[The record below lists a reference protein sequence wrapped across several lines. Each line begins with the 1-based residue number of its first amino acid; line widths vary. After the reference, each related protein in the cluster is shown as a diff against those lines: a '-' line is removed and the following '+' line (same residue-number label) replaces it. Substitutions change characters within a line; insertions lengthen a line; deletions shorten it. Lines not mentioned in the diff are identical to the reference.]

1 MDDPLALTNG
11 DLAGPAEI
19 HQAAGML
26 TAQLEVSIIEAF
38 TRLRAHAAATHR
50 PVLDVSRDIIAHRV
64 QLPMPDNPD

>member
-1 MDDPLALTNG
+1 
-11 DLAGPAEI
+11 
-19 HQAAGML
+19 ML
-26 TAQLEVSIIEAF
+26 TAQLGVSIIEAF